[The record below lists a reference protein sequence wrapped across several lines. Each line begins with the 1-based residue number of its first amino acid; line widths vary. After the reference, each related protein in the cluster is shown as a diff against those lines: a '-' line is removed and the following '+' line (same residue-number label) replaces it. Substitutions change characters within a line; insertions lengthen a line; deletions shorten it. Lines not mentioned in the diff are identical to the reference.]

1 MPVLSRPEGEP
12 LGEREAIRAAARV
25 VGFTAAGVCFVGS
38 QLSLLWVLA
47 TGGVGATPSAA
58 VTAWIVSSLGLAFF
72 LFLAANTYR
81 PDFDR
86 SMTSLWATFGRHK
99 TPARPEP

>member
-1 MPVLSRPEGEP
+1 MPASPPPGSAP
-12 LGEREAIRAAARV
+12 PDEREATRAAARV
-25 VGFTAAGVCFVGS
+25 LGFTAAGVCFVCS
-38 QLSLLWVLA
+38 QLALLWVLA

-86 SMTSLWATFGRHK
+86 SMTFVWATFGRHK
-99 TPARPEP
+99 SAARPDP